1 MKAAPSE
8 KYEPMSDEILKECD
22 KKKAEGLWFPSWY
35 TGGRRRFGMLQ
46 SVVRT

>member
-22 KKKAEGLWFPSWY
+22 KKKQKDYGFHLGILE
-35 TGGRRRFGMLQ
+35 
-46 SVVRT
+46 VVDVSGCCKA